1 MVRYGSH
8 WLVGVVVGV
17 VFGCCI
23 GEGGALSGL
32 VCSTNACVAL
42 CWFSVCMVVSKAMVV
57 ELGGL
62 FSRFSCLPCFVVP
75 VVMVVPVVSIPVGPA
90 STLYIVVGF
99 VV

>member
-1 MVRYGSH
+1 
-8 WLVGVVVGV
+8 
-17 VFGCCI
+17 
-23 GEGGALSGL
+23 
-32 VCSTNACVAL
+32 
-42 CWFSVCMVVSKAMVV
+42 MVVSKAMVV